1 MIQCDCSE
9 AKLGF
14 IELNRKGMAAEV
26 GVLCLRC
33 ERLWMLKDNIVKLP
47 PIYRLSKQKYE
58 VQDEHSPCV

>member
-1 MIQCDCSE
+1 MIPCDCNE

-14 IELNRKGMAAEV
+14 LELNRKGMGNEV

-47 PIYRLSKQKYE
+47 PIYRLSNGE
-58 VQDEHSPCV
+58 NHEHNPCV